1 MTVVYLDRVV
11 LLNLAVDYLLLLAT
25 ARLAGLPLRRGRL
38 GLCAALGAAYAAAV
52 TRLYQAG
59 IVSGDDKGNYR
70 PDDEILR
77 SEACVIFTRIAVPE
91 ERAK

>member
-1 MTVVYLDRVV
+1 MALVFANILPDDAYEKVRDGINPDV
-11 LLNLAVDYLLLLAT
+11 AVD
-25 ARLAGLPLRRGRL
+25 
-38 GLCAALGAAYAAAV
+38 AAYAAAV

-77 SEACVIFTRIAVPE
+77 SEACVIFTRIAAPE
-91 ERAK
+91 YRQK